1 MRHRAVVIGELAR
14 IVHGVPLHELCDLQ
28 RADLAVDVEHDDIGF
43 ERRAFL
49 AACWN
54 SPSASTGGA
63 TEFMTV
69 PDTDMTTPL
78 R

>member
-1 MRHRAVVIGELAR
+1 VVIVELAQ
-14 IVHGVPLHELCDLQ
+14 IFHGVPLHELCDLQ
-28 RADLAVDVEHDDIGF
+28 RATLAVDVEHGDIGF
-43 ERRAFL
+43 EQRAVL

-63 TEFMTV
+63 TEFMIV